1 MRLFNGLLCEDSLL
15 ESYAIPYAK
24 KLCRLRRGYA
34 ALGYA
39 NA

>member
-15 ESYAIPYAK
+15 KSYVIPYAK
-24 KLCRLRRGYA
+24 KICQLKSGYA